1 MKEDNLH
8 FGKEEDTTT
17 IEYLKGVLTNIQ
29 DEDEKKEILGE
40 LSNLILGLSEYDGK
54 IETEK
59 QAYDDLKKAHD
70 AERSEAKAFDKQ

>member
-8 FGKEEDTTT
+8 FEKEEDTTQ
-17 IEYLKGVLTNIQ
+17 IEYLKEVLKNIE
-29 DEDEKKEILGE
+29 DEDEKKEILKE
-40 LSNLILGLSEYDGK
+40 LSDLILGLSEYDAK
-54 IETEK
+54 IDAEK